1 MKKTRMNRKLAFLV
15 SGIMLLLL
23 PILAVASEG
32 YGDYDLP
39 IVVEENDDAA
49 LEDQIEP
56 EEIVPPSS
64 PVETEVPAVE
74 DEEEEAQL
82 PPVVCDSED
91 EATSV
96 IDQDAAEDDSLV
108 AEDEPIT
115 DSIAPTITKSVTPT
129 TVLLRESATYT
140 LTISRGDMDAATF
153 RDTIR
158 VVDDI
163 SYLLL
168 SVASINIKGAVPGWD
183 CLSTTGRLDIGAI
196 ELYYCLTDGY
206 ADKVE
211 ITFTVFVPEA
221 TLAGSSITNIARLY
235 QDGNEIDR
243 DSVDLTLDGYALFY
257 HHFRFVTGGG
267 GFLHVIRV
275 APGLRS
281 VTVLP
286 SNRGTGTRLVRVE
299 FEMRDANGN
308 WVPAPD
314 VHITWYSNYN
324 FSFYMPDHDFRI
336 YEVWERI
343 CDGAYNDECDCGE
356 CECEECECVD
366 CECKEYE
373 GENGTPPPPG
383 GETPPPPPGDGGTT
397 PPPPPGDETPP
408 PAPGGGGAAP
418 QTSDDFAVSG
428 MFMWVLS
435 MLISIMAIP
444 FLIID
449 KGKLQYRS

>member
-39 IVVEENDDAA
+39 IIVEENDDAA

-56 EEIVPPSS
+56 EEIVPPS
-64 PVETEVPAVE
+64 PVETEVPVVE

-129 TVLLRESATYT
+129 TALPGELVTYT
-140 LTISRGDMDAATF
+140 LTIFRGDMDAATF

-163 SYLLL
+163 PFLLL
-168 SVASINIKGAVPGWD
+168 YVGTINITGAIPGWD
-183 CLSTTGRLDIGAI
+183 CSSTSRRLDIGAI
-196 ELYYCLTDGY
+196 ELYYCSTDGY

-211 ITFTVFVPEA
+211 ITFTSSVPKVIHPVI
-221 TLAGSSITNIARLY
+221 SSITNSARLY
-235 QDGNEIDR
+235 QDGEEISR
-243 DSVDLTLDGYALFY
+243 DDVDLTLDG
-257 HHFRFVTGGG
+257 FVLLYFSERCVTVGGSRS
-267 GFLHVIRV
+267 LVV
-275 APGLRS
+275 MAAPGSRVGARTS
-281 VTVLP
+281 DRGP
-286 SNRGTGTRLVRVE
+286 ENRLIGVE
-299 FEMRDANGN
+299 FDMRDANGN

-314 VHITWYSNYN
+314 DFVTWYEDYS
-324 FSFYMPDHDFRI
+324 FSFYMPDYDFRV

-343 CDGAYNDECDCGE
+343 CDGAGNDDCDCGE
-356 CECEECECVD
+356 CECEECECID

-397 PPPPPGDETPP
+397 PPP
-408 PAPGGGGAAP
+408 APGGGGAAP
-418 QTSDDFAVSG
+418 QTSDDFTVSS

-435 MLISIMAIP
+435 MLISITAIP

-449 KGKLQYRS
+449 KGKRQ